1 MLFNLVKYRILI
13 FLGYLKYIFVTGELA
28 KLNQSDVLILCSDAD
43 RGYCYKNKRYSP
55 IADSVSEKLTKAG
68 ISVCAI
74 ALGLSKYTETA
85 CFGNPIR
92 INGLI
97 SRASVAAVFVNI
109 LRKNKK
115 KSIEVQKDV
124 WLKVLGRVNPVCIM
138 AIQPTPSLCLAAK
151 ELRIPIADIQHGV
164 LSSEG
169 YYGMAYRSVL
179 QQAGWPDFILC
190 WDIASMQW
198 VEKKLK
204 PYVQARV
211 LGHPWLERFLHPEK
225 DDGLVS
231 SASAALPTSIP
242 TRRRILVTLQWGY
255 EKTEGISTS
264 GIPEGVVALIKKSRG
279 DVEWLLRAHPIMLA
293 KVGVSGFCGI
303 VESEFE
309 GCQNVIWEWPSV
321 AVLPVVLANVDLHI
335 TWGSAVTIEASYY
348 GIQTALLGADRIA
361 LSDWF
366 GLQIS
371 SGLAEFV
378 SNESHALELWLDGLK
393 DTSASN
399 CIHAT
404 SKPSGV
410 SRMTRKVE
418 ESISGK
424 LMASK
429 IFSTLY

>member
-1 MLFNLVKYRILI
+1 MLFKVKYRILI

-28 KLNQSDVLILCSDAD
+28 KLKQSDVLILCSDAD
-43 RGYCYKNKRYSP
+43 RGYFYKNKRYSP

-85 CFGNPIR
+85 CFGSPIR

-124 WLKVLGRVNPVCIM
+124 WLRVLGRVNPVCIM
-138 AIQPTPSLCLAAK
+138 AIQPPPSLCLAAK
-151 ELRIPIADIQHGV
+151 ELRIPIADIQHGA

-169 YYGMAYRSVL
+169 YYGITYRSAL

-190 WDIASMQW
+190 WDVASMQW
-198 VEKKLK
+198 VERKLRA
-204 PYVQARV
+204 YVQARV
-211 LGHPWLERFLHPEK
+211 LGHPWLERFLRPEK
-225 DDGLVS
+225 DDVLVS
-231 SASAALPTSIP
+231 SALAAPPTLTPS
-242 TRRRILVTLQWGY
+242 RRRILVTLQWGH
-255 EKTEGISTS
+255 EKTEGISAS
-264 GIPEGVVALIKKSRG
+264 GVPDGVVALIKNRQD
-279 DVEWLLRAHPIMLA
+279 DVDWWLRVHPVKLA
-293 KVGVSGFCGI
+293 QEGAAGVSSML
-303 VESEFE
+303 ESEFE
-309 GCQNVIWEWPSV
+309 QCQNVIWEWPSV

-348 GIQTALLGADRIA
+348 GIKTALLGTDRIA

-366 GLQIS
+366 GPQIS

-378 SNESHALELWLDGLK
+378 SGDSNALEVWIDALDE
-393 DTSASN
+393 AIEQQSN
-399 CIHAT
+399 HAT
-404 SKPSGV
+404 SETSGV
-410 SRMTRKVE
+410 SQLTRKVKE
-418 ESISGK
+418 AVSGK
-424 LMASK
+424 LTASE
-429 IFSTLY
+429 IFSTLH